1 MRALTNVIQVRYIIT
16 DQSVIYINER
26 KLMSPRPNVSD
37 ERKAQILNAAE
48 SVFTKKGFDEARM
61 DDIAEKTGLSKGT
74 LYLYFKSKDDLIIAI
89 LDRVFQREFRQLE
102 NLKEGETS
110 SSDAIWK
117 LTDLVTKDIIDILR
131 LIPILYGFLAL
142 AFRNK
147 YVQRALKEYENR
159 YLNILIPIIQQG
171 IDSGEFRQVDA
182 SEVAIAAFAIIEGTL
197 LLWVYDKSIIDP
209 ERHIRSGMKLLL
221 EGVLTRT

>member
-1 MRALTNVIQVRYIIT
+1 
-16 DQSVIYINER
+16 
-26 KLMSPRPNVSD
+26 MSPRPNVSD
-37 ERKAQILNAAE
+37 ERKAQILSAAE

-89 LDRVFQREFRQLE
+89 LDRIFQREFRQLE
-102 NLKEGETS
+102 NLKEAETS

-117 LTDLVTKDIIDILR
+117 LTDLVTKDIIDVLR

-159 YLNILIPIIQQG
+159 YLNILIPIVQQG
-171 IDSGEFRQVDA
+171 VDSGEFRQVDA

-221 EGVLTRT
+221 EGVQTRT